1 VDESAWQPSA
11 LARGSPDFSTSSDD
25 LETTNNQNERRQN
38 MANPTFRPLGDRVLV
53 QPLEEGEVKK
63 GGIIIPDT
71 AKEKP
76 QEAKVIAIG
85 TGKIDDE
92 GKKKPFE
99 VKVGDRVLISKYG
112 GTEIKI
118 DGTAYQVLRE
128 DDILGILA

>member
-1 VDESAWQPSA
+1 MERRYRLILDKTRMT
-11 LARGSPDFSTSSDD
+11 LA
-25 LETTNNQNERRQN
+25 TNQQQNERRQN

>member
-1 VDESAWQPSA
+1 MA
-11 LARGSPDFSTSSDD
+11 ST
-25 LETTNNQNERRQN
+25 N
-38 MANPTFRPLGDRVLV
+38 FRPLHDRVV
-53 QPLEEGEVKK
+53 VRRVESEAKTK

-76 QEAKVIAIG
+76 QEAKVVAIG
-85 TGKIDDE
+85 TGKVDE
-92 GKKKPFE
+92 DGKKKPFE

>member
-1 VDESAWQPSA
+1 MKTKGDS
-11 LARGSPDFSTSSDD
+11 
-25 LETTNNQNERRQN
+25 N
-38 MANPTFRPLGDRVLV
+38 MATPSFRPLGDRVLV

-85 TGKIDDE
+85 TGKLDDE
-92 GKKKPFE
+92 GKKLPFE
-99 VKVGDRVLISKYG
+99 VKIGDRVLISKYG